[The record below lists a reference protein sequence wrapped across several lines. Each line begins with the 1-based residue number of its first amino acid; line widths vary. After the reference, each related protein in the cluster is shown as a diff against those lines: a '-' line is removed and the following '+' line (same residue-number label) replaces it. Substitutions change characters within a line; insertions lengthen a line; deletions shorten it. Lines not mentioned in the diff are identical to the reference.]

1 MLADTRH
8 ALRGFVRS
16 PGFSLVAVLSLALGM
31 GANTAI
37 FSLVNAVLLR
47 TLPVRDPS
55 RLVIFSLST
64 PDRFTG
70 SAISAAAY
78 EKIRD
83 YNTVLDSFAAVTG
96 ASTPISDGGSAE
108 YVRGELVSGNFFE
121 TLGVSAIIG
130 RVLIPEDDHIPDSP
144 TVCVLSYGLWQQRF
158 GADRNAIGR
167 KIQISGRPFTILGI
181 TPKGFTG
188 FAQGTQTELFI
199 PRKAAGMS
207 QSAHFLRAFGR
218 LKPGVSIEQAQAS
231 LDVLYHQFETRGLG
245 RGGVKIILEPGNRG
259 FVKSVNQYER
269 PLLMLMVVVAFVLL
283 IACANITNLL
293 MARASGRAKEIAVRL
308 AIGAGRARLVRQLL
322 IENLLLTAC
331 GAALGMALAYWVDH
345 ALLALAPRQA
355 GGSALIVDV
364 NPDWRVLLFTLA
376 VTTVVSVIS
385 GIIPE
390 IQSTHPDLVTALKG
404 EAGARVP
411 GRFSIT
417 NASVVVQLGLS
428 LTLLIGAGLFLRS
441 LHNLKSVDP
450 GFDPDRL
457 VLLTIDTSSS
467 GYSQAATQN
476 FFDRLLERARNLPSV
491 VSVSP
496 GLISPL
502 SGNFS
507 LMRISVPGYLP
518 QPNEPPGI
526 AINWIG
532 PEYFKTLSTALV
544 AGRMFTE
551 QDGQA
556 NKVAIVN
563 ERTAAH
569 FWPNQNPI
577 GKHIIIKGREPDDSE
592 IVGVVKNVKSESLR
606 DDAQATVYL
615 PFRQSQRA
623 LMTLHV
629 RVTGATT
636 PVISALMREV
646 HALDASLPV
655 VEVTTMSAQLDRTI
669 ALDRLMARLT
679 ALFGV
684 LAVVLAA
691 VGLYGVMAFVVA
703 GRTREIGIRMAL
715 GAGPARV
722 LGQVMTESI
731 VLTASG
737 IALGVLGALSAARL
751 VGSFLYGL
759 KATDR
764 WTYAALALL
773 LAGIALSAAWIP
785 ARRAAQLDPMVALR
799 HD

>member
-16 PGFSLVAVLSLALGM
+16 PGFTLVAVLSLALGI

-47 TLPVRDPS
+47 TLPVREPG
-55 RLVIFSLST
+55 RLVIFTLST
-64 PDRFTG
+64 PDRFVG
-70 SAISAAAY
+70 SAISATAY

-83 YNTVLDSFAAVTG
+83 NNTVLDGFAAATG
-96 ASTPISDGGSAE
+96 ASTALSDGGSAE
-108 YVRGELVSGNFFE
+108 YVTGELVSGNFFE
-121 TLGVSAIIG
+121 TLGVSAIVG
-130 RVLIPEDDHIPDSP
+130 RVLIPEDDRIPDSLP
-144 TVCVLSYGLWQQRF
+144 VCVLSYGLWQQRF
-158 GADRNAIGR
+158 GADRDVIGR
-167 KIQISGRPFTILGI
+167 KVQINGRPFTVLGV
-181 TPKGFTG
+181 TPKGFSG
-188 FAQGTQTELFI
+188 FAQGAQTELFM

-207 QSAHFLRAFGR
+207 QSANFLRTFGR
-218 LKPGVSIEQAQAS
+218 LKPGVSMEQAQAS
-231 LDVLYHQFETRGLG
+231 LDVLYHQFEIRGP
-245 RGGVKIILEPGNRG
+245 RRAGVKIILEPGNRG
-259 FVKSVNQYER
+259 FVQLVSQYER

-283 IACANITNLL
+283 IACANVTNLL
-293 MARASGRAKEIAVRL
+293 MARASGRTKEIAVRL
-308 AIGAGRARLVRQLL
+308 AVGAGRVRLVRQLL
-322 IENLLLTAC
+322 VESLLLTTG
-331 GAALGMALAYWVDH
+331 GAALGMALAYWVDN
-345 ALLALAPRQA
+345 ALLALAPQQV
-355 GGSALIVDV
+355 GGRALIVDV
-364 NPDWRVLLFTLA
+364 DPDWRALLFTLA
-376 VTTVVSVIS
+376 VTTVVSVLS
-385 GIIPE
+385 GIIPA

-404 EAGARVP
+404 EPGARVP
-411 GRFSIT
+411 GRFSVT
-417 NASVVVQLGLS
+417 NASVVAQVGLS
-428 LTLLIGAGLFLRS
+428 LTLLIAAGLFLRS

-476 FFDRLLERARNLPSV
+476 FFDRLLERARNLPGV
-491 VSVSP
+491 VSASP
-496 GLISPL
+496 GLVSPL

-507 LMRISVPGYLP
+507 LMRISVPGYVP

-526 AINWIG
+526 ATNWIG
-532 PEYFKTLSTALV
+532 PEYFKTLSTSLV

-556 NKVAIVN
+556 SKVAIVN
-563 ERTAAH
+563 ERAAAH
-569 FWPNQNPI
+569 FWPDQNPI
-577 GKHIIIKGREPDDSE
+577 GKHIIIRGREPDDYE

-615 PFRQSQRA
+615 PFRKSQRA

-629 RVTGATT
+629 RVAGATT

-655 VEVTTMSAQLDRTI
+655 VEATTMSAQLDRTI
-669 ALDRLMARLT
+669 ALDRLMATLT
-679 ALFGV
+679 ALFGI

-691 VGLYGVMAFVVA
+691 VGLYGVMAFLVA

-715 GAGPARV
+715 GAGPVRV
-722 LGQVMTESI
+722 LGQVMKESI

-759 KATDR
+759 KATDP

-785 ARRAAQLDPMVALR
+785 ARRASHVDPMVALR
-799 HD
+799 HQ

>member
-16 PGFSLVAVLSLALGM
+16 PGFTLAAVLSLALGI

-37 FSLVNAVLLR
+37 FSLTNAILLR

-55 RLVIFSLST
+55 RLVVFTLST
-64 PDRFTG
+64 PDRFIG
-70 SAISAAAY
+70 SAISATAY

-83 YNTVLDSFAAVTG
+83 NNTVLDSFAAATG
-96 ASTPISDGGSAE
+96 ASTPLSDGGSAE

-121 TLGVSAIIG
+121 TLGVSAFIG
-130 RVLIPEDDHIPDSP
+130 RALMPDDDRLPESPD
-144 TVCVLSYGLWQQRF
+144 VCVLSYGLWQQRF
-158 GADRNAIGR
+158 GADRNVIGR
-167 KIQISGRPFTILGI
+167 KIQVRGQPFTILGVM
-181 TPKGFTG
+181 PKGFSG
-188 FAQGTQTELFI
+188 FDLGTETDLFI
-199 PRKAAGMS
+199 PRKATGMS
-207 QSAHFLRAFGR
+207 QSASVLRTFGR
-218 LKPGVSIEQAQAS
+218 LKRGVSIAQAQAS
-231 LDVLYHQFETRGLG
+231 LDVLYHQFETRGLR
-245 RGGVKIILEPGNRG
+245 RGDVKIILERGNRG
-259 FVKSVNQYER
+259 FVQLVKQYER
-269 PLLMLMVVVAFVLL
+269 PLLMLMIVVLLVLL

-293 MARASGRAKEIAVRL
+293 MSRASGRAKEIAVRL
-308 AIGAGRARLVRQLL
+308 AVGAGRVRLVRQLL
-322 IENLLLTAC
+322 VESLLLTAC
-331 GAALGMALAYWVDH
+331 GAALGMALAYWVDNV
-345 ALLALAPRQA
+345 LLAFAPRLI
-355 GGSALIVDV
+355 GGRSLIVDV
-364 NPDWRVLLFTLA
+364 NPDWRVLLFTLI
-376 VTTVVSVIS
+376 VTTVVSVLS
-385 GIIPE
+385 GIIPA

-404 EAGARVP
+404 ETGSRVP

-417 NASVVVQLGLS
+417 YASVVVQVGVS

-450 GFDPDRL
+450 GFDPQRL
-457 VLLTIDTSSS
+457 VLLTIDTSFS
-467 GYSQAATQN
+467 GHSQAATQN
-476 FFDRLLERARNLPSV
+476 VFERLLERARNLPGV
-491 VSVSP
+491 VSASP

-526 AINWIG
+526 ATNWIG
-532 PEYFKTLSTALV
+532 PEYFKTLSTSLL
-544 AGRMFTE
+544 AGRFFTD

-563 ERTAAH
+563 ERTASH
-569 FWPNQNPI
+569 FWPDQNAI
-577 GKHIIIKGREPDDSE
+577 GKHIIIRGREPDDCE

-606 DDAQATVYL
+606 DDPQPTVYV

-629 RVTGATT
+629 RVSGATT
-636 PVISALMREV
+636 QVISALMSEV

-669 ALDRLMARLT
+669 ALDRLMAMLT

-691 VGLYGVMAFVVA
+691 VGLYGVMGFVVA
-703 GRTREIGIRMAL
+703 ARTREIGIRMAL
-715 GAGPARV
+715 GAAPARV
-722 LGQVMTESI
+722 LGHVMKQSI

-737 IALGVLGALSAARL
+737 IALGILGALSAARL
-751 VGSFLYGL
+751 LGSFLYGL
-759 KATDR
+759 KATDH
-764 WTYAALALL
+764 WTYTVLALS
-773 LAGIALSAAWIP
+773 LAVIALSAAWIP
-785 ARRAAQLDPMVALR
+785 ARRAAHVDPMVALR
-799 HD
+799 QH